1 MVRFIS
7 RVACALVL
15 LTHVQVTDVRAQ
27 DADTVW
33 VQIEAQPSLA
43 LAEDAIRGYADRL
56 QDVNG
61 FSLGGGWYGIALGPY
76 SREDAGRVLQV
87 LRSEGAIPR
96 DSYIAQPSAFRQ
108 QFWPRGA
115 DALNTPAVTGPQGQQ
130 VAEEAQTAPQTDAAT
145 EELAEA
151 LAEQLAEDQP
161 TAEPT
166 PQPQQQVQDQVQPVV
181 TPAPQ
186 PAPEPEETPAEAR
199 RSESLLTREE
209 RMQLQVALKWAGFYD
224 SAIDGA
230 FGRGTRGS
238 MAGWQSQNGY
248 EATGV
253 LTTRQRAALLRQ
265 YNAILEGLDLQMVT
279 DQTAGIQMIL
289 PMGAVA
295 FDRYE
300 APFAHYEPTGDIDAR
315 VVLISQEGDQKTLF
329 GLYDILQTLEIIPT
343 DGPRERRNDGFTI
356 VGENARIVSHTEV
369 TLQNGRIKGWVLV
382 WPSGDE
388 ERRTRL
394 LGEMQKSFERV
405 VGQVMPSAMG
415 ADDAQSIDLLSG
427 LEIRK
432 PVMSRSGFYVSDT
445 GHALTTL
452 EAVAQCGRIT
462 LDNKVDAEVL
472 AQDETTGIALLK
484 PVDRVAPLGVARFAT
499 TAPRLQGEVA
509 AAGYPYEGRLSAP
522 TLNFGRVEELQGLS
536 GETWVERLSISSL
549 SGDAGGPVIDQ
560 SGSVIG
566 MLRPA
571 SADGR
576 QLPPGV
582 SFAVDSSVLVD
593 LLGKAGLSALAGNPD
608 ASLAPEDVNRVGM
621 NVTALVSCWE

>member
-15 LTHVQVTDVRAQ
+15 LTHVQVTDLRAQ
-27 DADTVW
+27 DAETVW

-108 QFWPRGA
+108 QFWPRGG

-130 VAEEAQTAPQTDAAT
+130 VAEEAQT
-145 EELAEA
+145 EEL
-151 LAEQLAEDQP
+151 
-161 TAEPT
+161 
-166 PQPQQQVQDQVQPVV
+166 
-181 TPAPQ
+181 
-186 PAPEPEETPAEAR
+186 AEAR

-279 DQTAGIQMIL
+279 DQTAGIQMVL

-343 DGPRERRNDGFTI
+343 DGPRERRSDGFTI